1 MASVKRDDP
10 DLEAKTRALGRVLLR
25 ETHGHDR
32 GRQRTTW
39 LDRMFIALMRDEAFR
54 VQALRFIDVMPAL
67 ADDADLVR
75 HFHEYFDA
83 HSLPLPGVLQ
93 WGLKRANRKVS
104 SLLIAPTVR
113 QAVRVLGRRFLAGE
127 TAREALKTAA
137 SLREQNINSSLDMLG
152 EVTLSEDEAEDYE
165 RRYLSLIDESAR
177 ETAAWPAEHGI
188 DQLAG
193 SAQPRAN
200 FSVKV
205 SALYSKLAAADTEGG
220 IHGVSQRLRRI
231 FSAAKRSG
239 AFVTLDME
247 QYDFKPVVLGAFK
260 RLLMEPEFRDWRHAG
275 IALQAYLRETLTD
288 VDELIDWAKH
298 RGAPITVRLVRGAYW
313 DYETV
318 IARQHGWPVPVW
330 TEKSQTDACYEACL
344 ERLIAGLPH
353 VHTAAATHNVRS
365 IARAMSLAETRGLSR
380 HDFEFQML
388 YGMATGLRDQLTARG
403 YLVRVYL
410 PFGDLI
416 PGMSYLVRRLLE
428 NSSSQ
433 SILRMLQISDAS
445 QDGAI
450 LKPPRALAQDPRQA
464 IQNLKPALAGFSNEP
479 VHRFTDPR
487 ERARFGEAIAEVKTQ
502 LGGEYRLPLA
512 SGASPTLMPSRNPA
526 NPDEIVGRV
535 QEADLRI
542 VDLTVKR
549 ATRAL
554 PAWAALTMDQ
564 RADYLVAA
572 AKRLRAR
579 RDEFAAWEILEAGK
593 SWQEADANVVEAVDF
608 LEYYA
613 QEGRRVA
620 QTFDPKIPGERN
632 QLVYQPR
639 GVAVILPPWNFPLAI
654 LTGMLSAAI
663 VCGNTAVLKPSPET
677 PVIAARFLA
686 LLNEV
691 GIPEGVV
698 NLCPGG
704 ASIGEALVRDPRTHV
719 IAFTGSRDVGLRIN
733 RVAAKVAGQSLHVKH
748 VIAEMGGKNAIIV
761 DNDADWDDAIA
772 GIVAS
777 AFGYQGQKCSA
788 CSRAIF
794 VGDRY
799 EAFIKRLGE
808 AARSLEIGDPR
819 APGTFIGPV
828 ISAGAKKRIL
838 SAIEDAQTYAR
849 LVLQVNCSRLA
860 KGHYI
865 GPTVFADVPPR
876 SALAQEEIFG
886 PVLAVMRAQDLSA
899 ALSVANDTSY
909 ALTGGMYSRSPAS
922 LARAQREYQVGNLYF
937 NRKISGSIVGRQPF
951 GGFKLSGMGVQAGG
965 PHYVLQ
971 FLQTRTVTEN
981 TLRRGFAP
989 ALDNKSK

>member
-1 MASVKRDDP
+1 MATIKRDDP
-10 DLEAKTRALGRVLLR
+10 DLEAKTRALGQALLR
-25 ETHGHDR
+25 DVHGHDR
-32 GRQRTTW
+32 DRQRTTW
-39 LDRMFIALMRDEAFR
+39 LDRMFVTLMRDEAFR

-67 ADDADLVR
+67 ANDADLVR
-75 HFHEYFDA
+75 HFHDYFDS
-83 HSLPLPGVLQ
+83 HSLPLPGVLR
-93 WGLKRANRKVS
+93 WGLERANRKVS

-127 TAREALKTAA
+127 TTREALQTAA
-137 SLREQNINSSLDMLG
+137 RLRERNINSSLDMLG
-152 EVTLSEDEAEDYE
+152 EATLSEAEAEDYE
-165 RRYLSLIDESAR
+165 RRYIRLIDESVH
-177 ETAAWPAEHGI
+177 ETNVWPAKRAI

-193 SAQPRAN
+193 LAQPHAN
-200 FSVKV
+200 FSIKV
-205 SALYSKLAAADTEGG
+205 SALYSQLAAVDTAGG
-220 IHGVSQRLRRI
+220 IRVVNKRLRPI
-231 FSAAKRSG
+231 FRAAKRNG

-260 RLLMEPEFRDWRHAG
+260 RLLMEAEFRDWPHAG

-298 RGAPITVRLVRGAYW
+298 RGAPVTIRLVRGAYW
-313 DYETV
+313 DYETI
-318 IARQHGWPVPVW
+318 IARQHGWSVPVW
-330 TEKSQTDACYEACL
+330 TEKSQTDACYEECL
-344 ERLIAGLPH
+344 ERLITNFPY

-365 IARAMSLAETRGLSR
+365 IARAIVLAETRGLSR

-388 YGMATGLRDQLTARG
+388 YGMATRLRDEMTARG

-433 SILRMLQISDAS
+433 SILRMLQISHAS
-445 QDGAI
+445 QDDAI
-450 LKPPRALAQDPRQA
+450 LMPPPALP
-464 IQNLKPALAGFSNEP
+464 QNSRCATQNPKPAAAGFSNEP
-479 VHRFTDPR
+479 VHRFTDSS
-487 ERARFGEAIAEVKTQ
+487 ERARFSEAIAEANAQ
-502 LGGEYRLPLA
+502 LGGEYRLPFA
-512 SGASPTLMPSRNPA
+512 SGASPAFIPSHNPA
-526 NPDEIVGRV
+526 HSNEIVGRV
-535 QEADLRI
+535 QAADLQI
-542 VDLTVKR
+542 VDLAVKH

-554 PAWAALTMDQ
+554 PAWAELTMDQ

-572 AKRLRAR
+572 ANRLRAR

-593 SWQEADANVVEAVDF
+593 SWQEADANVVEAIDF

-613 QEGRRVA
+613 QEARRVA
-620 QTFDPKIPGERN
+620 QLFDPKVPGERN

-677 PVIAARFLA
+677 PIIAARFLA
-686 LLNEV
+686 LLNDV
-691 GIPEGVV
+691 GMPEGVV

-733 RVAAKVAGQSLHVKH
+733 RVAAAVAGQAPHVKH

-788 CSRAIF
+788 CSRVIF

-799 EAFIKRLGE
+799 EAFVKRVTE
-808 AARSLEIGDPR
+808 AARSLKIGDPQ

-828 ISAGAKKRIL
+828 ISTGAKKRIL
-838 SAIEDAQTYAR
+838 SAIENAQTYAR
-849 LVLQVNCSRLA
+849 LVLQVNCSRFA
-860 KGHYI
+860 EGYFI

-899 ALSVANDTSY
+899 ALSMANDTAY
-909 ALTGGMYSRSPAS
+909 ALTGGVYSRSATS
-922 LARAQREYQVGNLYF
+922 LARAEREFQAGNLYF

-951 GGFKLSGMGVQAGG
+951 GGFKLSGMGRQAGG

-989 ALDNKSK
+989 ALDDTNQ